1 MNLVQSSSL
10 LSSTVVEKKVINSP
24 LLEKTHR
31 RRPLRGIAFV
41 VRTQQHAENGPFY
54 VGARGKESGACSH
67 SRKGVQA
74 DGKVDTPR

>member
-1 MNLVQSSSL
+1 M
-10 LSSTVVEKKVINSP
+10 
-24 LLEKTHR
+24 
-31 RRPLRGIAFV
+31 
-41 VRTQQHAENGPFY
+41 VRTQQHAENGAFN